1 MKELLVSVIDNDFS
15 SQAVY
20 DLSGNHIL
28 IYENDDTAWVEKSP
42 LQGIRSHGTICAS
55 ILAEAMSRHIHLT
68 GYSCSGRDGKVA
80 LEKVCMALQDNLK
93 KSPDY
98 LCMSIGSENWLETEG
113 LGKLTKQLA
122 DKGTRIFAACANNGH
137 IVFPAAYPW
146 VTGVR
151 YEPGMPCLYQEK
163 NSPIGSNLIVG
174 DFTAPVLEQLAMEN
188 SFFKRRTNSMA
199 APYAL
204 GKMLSKDLTLADLP
218 MWAGCNSP
226 KKVGEW
232 PMPVVVLCGPLQQ
245 MKELLE
251 LLQKESYQAALLTS
265 RSETDLIRVELFTA
279 FENLPEW
286 IKPLEKAGILLIDA
300 ENGLDSIQECADY
313 LIDFRKQNVTAAYR
327 EILEFFGT
335 EDMKEKA

>member
-1 MKELLVSVIDNDFS
+1 
-15 SQAVY
+15 
-20 DLSGNHIL
+20 
-28 IYENDDTAWVEKSP
+28 
-42 LQGIRSHGTICAS
+42 
-55 ILAEAMSRHIHLT
+55 MSRHIHLF

-98 LCMSIGSENWLETEG
+98 LCMSIGSENWLETEE

-146 VTGVR
+146 LTGVR

-204 GKMLSKDLTLADLP
+204 GK
-218 MWAGCNSP
+218 C
-226 KKVGEW
+226 
-232 PMPVVVLCGPLQQ
+232 C
-245 MKELLE
+245 
-251 LLQKESYQAALLTS
+251 QKT
-265 RSETDLIRVELFTA
+265 
-279 FENLPEW
+279 
-286 IKPLEKAGILLIDA
+286 
-300 ENGLDSIQECADY
+300 
-313 LIDFRKQNVTAAYR
+313 
-327 EILEFFGT
+327 
-335 EDMKEKA
+335 